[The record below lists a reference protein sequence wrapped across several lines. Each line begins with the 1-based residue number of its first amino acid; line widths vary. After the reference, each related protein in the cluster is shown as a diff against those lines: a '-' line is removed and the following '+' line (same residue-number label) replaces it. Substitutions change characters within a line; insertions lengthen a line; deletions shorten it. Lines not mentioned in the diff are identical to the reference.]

1 MITNRLVDA
10 NITIG
15 SNDSFDSSNSNKI
28 EDAIDPDN
36 MFHEHAEGDAG
47 HEHDYNNDDE
57 L

>member
-15 SNDSFDSSNSNKI
+15 SNNSFDSSNSNII
-28 EDAIDPDN
+28 EDVIDPDN
-36 MFHEHAEGDAG
+36 MFHEHAEDDAG
-47 HEHDYNNDDE
+47 HQHDYNNDDE